1 MSNLSFII
9 SIAAL
14 LTSLL
19 IPNCKESISLN
30 ETLTSIIAICT
41 TLIVGVHF
49 LDSWTV
55 NRMSEKVNKLAVL
68 EEELK
73 QTREQANIA
82 LHLTTAIG
90 FISWKPQQAI
100 EECWKAFEMSMAQN
114 DAIRANTC
122 LDCMEHFKQR
132 IQDTTDTKIRA
143 GKFSNII
150 IISNK
155 TLSSPLYKVFRK
167 RINEIIE

>member
-82 LHLTTAIG
+82 LHLTPAIG
-90 FISWKPQQAI
+90 FISGKPQQAI
-100 EECWKAFEMSMAQN
+100 EECWKAFDLARGEPP
-114 DAIRANTC
+114 
-122 LDCMEHFKQR
+122 
-132 IQDTTDTKIRA
+132 
-143 GKFSNII
+143 
-150 IISNK
+150 
-155 TLSSPLYKVFRK
+155 TLVSSLVCCTALS
-167 RINEIIE
+167 